1 MSPHQQQRED
11 EDRLST
17 LTDDILLCILGRVSL
32 CMAVRTCVLST
43 RWRHLPW
50 LLPELSM
57 DVEDFLSAPC
67 TETIEAN
74 DMEKAMVSLTKAT
87 RSFLTD
93 QQRGST
99 ISSLHLKLYLINTF
113 LCELGLLVGDAIE
126 SGFLKDL
133 DLTILDATDPL
144 DCSVEDMLQRV
155 EEIDGFFCAYPSVL
169 HCLTRLSLDN
179 LGFIKVD
186 MHHILF
192 DCCKQLKYLS
202 LCQCDTGL
210 GSWFKIDAPDS
221 KLIVLELT
229 KCRFERLEVV
239 CLPKLEKLSW
249 DTWVS
254 RSVPLAFGFV
264 PSLGQLELSCGA
276 ICDQRE
282 FKLSELLHG
291 TSSIHTLTL
300 DFQGEKLWMQ
310 PEMGQLRTAFKK
322 LRKLYVRGI
331 FVEFDIL
338 WITAFLVAAP
348 SIEMLHV
355 EVWEHPCDVDDE
367 IRQQAF
373 FDRKA
378 PQWKMDFDG
387 SKNWLLKQLEF
398 IGFRSLEHQ
407 FTFIRSMLERCP
419 NLHIIILKGDEQCY
433 SCDALGIPSKFPKKD
448 EEEMVVSRIRDGMFL
463 PRIIFNE
470 SSNKGC

>member
-1 MSPHQQQRED
+1 
-11 EDRLST
+11 
-17 LTDDILLCILGRVSL
+17 
-32 CMAVRTCVLST
+32 
-43 RWRHLPW
+43 
-50 LLPELSM
+50 M
-57 DVEDFLSAPC
+57 DVQDFLSAPC
-67 TETIEAN
+67 TETTEAN

-87 RSFLTD
+87 RSFLVD

-113 LCELGLLVGDAIE
+113 LCEVGLLVGDAIE
-126 SGFLKDL
+126 SGLLKDF
-133 DLTILDATDPL
+133 DLTILDETDPL
-144 DCSVEDMLQRV
+144 DCSVEDMLQRA

-210 GSWFKIDAPDS
+210 GSWFKINAPDS

-291 TSSIHTLTL
+291 TASIHTLTL

-310 PEMGQLRTAFKK
+310 PEMGQLCTAFKK

-338 WITAFLVAAP
+338 WITALFFL
-348 SIEMLHV
+348 ID
-355 EVWEHPCDVDDE
+355 VWEHPCDVDDE
-367 IRQQAF
+367 IRQRAF
-373 FDRKA
+373 SDRKA
-378 PQWKMDFDG
+378 PQWRMDFDG
-387 SKNWLLKQLEF
+387 SKNWLLKELEF

-419 NLHIIILKGDEQCY
+419 NLHSIILKGDEQCD
-433 SCDALGIPSKFPKKD
+433 SCDALGIPSKFPKKT
-448 EEEMVVSRIRDGMFL
+448 EQGMVVSRIRDGMLL

-470 SSNKGC
+470 SCNKGC

>member
-1 MSPHQQQRED
+1 
-11 EDRLST
+11 
-17 LTDDILLCILGRVSL
+17 
-32 CMAVRTCVLST
+32 
-43 RWRHLPW
+43 
-50 LLPELSM
+50 M

-87 RSFLTD
+87 RSFLAD

-300 DFQGEKLWMQ
+300 DFQGEK
-310 PEMGQLRTAFKK
+310 
-322 LRKLYVRGI
+322 V
-331 FVEFDIL
+331 
-338 WITAFLVAAP
+338 
-348 SIEMLHV
+348 S
-355 EVWEHPCDVDDE
+355 C
-367 IRQQAF
+367 
-373 FDRKA
+373 
-378 PQWKMDFDG
+378 
-387 SKNWLLKQLEF
+387 
-398 IGFRSLEHQ
+398 SL
-407 FTFIRSMLERCP
+407 FS
-419 NLHIIILKGDEQCY
+419 
-433 SCDALGIPSKFPKKD
+433 
-448 EEEMVVSRIRDGMFL
+448 
-463 PRIIFNE
+463 
-470 SSNKGC
+470 